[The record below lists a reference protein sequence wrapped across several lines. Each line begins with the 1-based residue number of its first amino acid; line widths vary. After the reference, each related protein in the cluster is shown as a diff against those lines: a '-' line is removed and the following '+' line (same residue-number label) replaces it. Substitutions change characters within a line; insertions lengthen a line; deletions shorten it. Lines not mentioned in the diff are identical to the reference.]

1 MRGLRRQRR
10 RHRYRLTPWFRLRL
24 FLKRVSWPT
33 RILLLIA
40 LSNALAPGWMQFHIG
55 IGVLDV
61 SDAFTYFREYA
72 GQLLAV
78 FR

>member
-1 MRGLRRQRR
+1 
-10 RHRYRLTPWFRLRL
+10 
-24 FLKRVSWPT
+24 
-33 RILLLIA
+33 LLLIA